1 MNKTQAI
8 ELIKANLNGIQ
19 FTQTQSPLGWW
30 ETSTGA
36 EFGKQKLDE
45 IISIILNIDIFRSGD
60 E

>member
-19 FTQTQSPLGWW
+19 LTQTQSSLGWW

-45 IISIILNIDIFRSGD
+45 IIFIVSNIEIFRSDD